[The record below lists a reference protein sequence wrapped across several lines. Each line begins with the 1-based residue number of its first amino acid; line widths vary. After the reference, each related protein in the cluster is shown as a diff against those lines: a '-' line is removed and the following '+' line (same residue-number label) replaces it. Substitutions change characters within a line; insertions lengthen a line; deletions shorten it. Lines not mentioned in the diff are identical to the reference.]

1 MVGKHVFVYN
11 GVTELCKSVS
21 QLMVEWPQL
30 TQSRPFTQMQPGS
43 RSANTTNHDIKATM
57 DLRKSTKAALQRCTL
72 SRHETTFTFSLY
84 LELQRLQTWFG
95 LIASAKRTSHDVAEI

>member
-1 MVGKHVFVYN
+1 MVGKHVFVHN
-11 GVTELCKSVS
+11 GVTELYKSVS

-57 DLRKSTKAALQRCTL
+57 DLFKSTKAALQRCT

-95 LIASAKRTSHDVAEI
+95 VIASAKRISRDVAEI

>member
-1 MVGKHVFVYN
+1 
-11 GVTELCKSVS
+11 
-21 QLMVEWPQL
+21 
-30 TQSRPFTQMQPGS
+30 MQPGS

-95 LIASAKRTSHDVAEI
+95 LIASAKRTSHDVAEIWKKDWHAHQAKAASELSKVV